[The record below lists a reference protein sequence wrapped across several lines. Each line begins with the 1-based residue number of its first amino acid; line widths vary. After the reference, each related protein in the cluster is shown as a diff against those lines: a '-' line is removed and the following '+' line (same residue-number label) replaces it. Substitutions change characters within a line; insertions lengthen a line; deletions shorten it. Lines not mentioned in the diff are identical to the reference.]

1 MCYNPKKYAHHGLGS
16 EVRIYRKIGN
26 DDSGQLCDAPM
37 KKFCAF
43 QQLGRSVLGRWSQ
56 RPPFRSKRYRSPRL
70 RRRPRHTPEKSIQ
83 TSMRLE
89 PRPGEKI
96 WMVSSMQAA
105 ASPRSRTRKNRTLRP
120 NDEAVSLPSMRIS
133 SSLENEITTTMSGYS
148 TTYADK
154 IITWTCKYID
164 KGSGKEMT
172 ATAYTRCV
180 AVPCASAGST
190 VISASSHA
198 GYESTWHDDTKI
210 GVTGWIVGATS
221 VDARKYTISS
231 ASSGTADNSI
241 VGDGRGGYKNNY
253 LESPSTV
260 TTNGRDN
267 ISNLYNESYNGGSG
281 FYMKIMKP
289 QG

>member
-105 ASPRSRTRKNRTLRP
+105 ASPKTRVNLR
-120 NDEAVSLPSMRIS
+120 LPRDQYDGCAEKCHIERRI
-133 SSLENEITTTMSGYS
+133 YP
-148 TTYADK
+148 K
-154 IITWTCKYID
+154 IIIRSQCLRQQQ
-164 KGSGKEMT
+164 SG
-172 ATAYTRCV
+172 
-180 AVPCASAGST
+180 
-190 VISASSHA
+190 
-198 GYESTWHDDTKI
+198 
-210 GVTGWIVGATS
+210 
-221 VDARKYTISS
+221 
-231 ASSGTADNSI
+231 
-241 VGDGRGGYKNNY
+241 
-253 LESPSTV
+253 
-260 TTNGRDN
+260 
-267 ISNLYNESYNGGSG
+267 
-281 FYMKIMKP
+281 
-289 QG
+289 